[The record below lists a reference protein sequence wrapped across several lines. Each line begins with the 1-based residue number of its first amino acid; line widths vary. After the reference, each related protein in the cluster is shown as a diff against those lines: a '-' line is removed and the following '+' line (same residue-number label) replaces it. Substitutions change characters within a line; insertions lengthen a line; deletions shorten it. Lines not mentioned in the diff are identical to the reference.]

1 MAYTQAP
8 VKRDMYME
16 ILKGSEV
23 EGDGDYVLQ
32 IHKNIYGQKQAGC
45 VWNKHLVAK
54 LKSIRFHQCQSEECM
69 FTQGKAIYIL
79 YTNDSI
85 LTRLDLKEL
94 DKIIKDMK

>member
-16 ILKGSEV
+16 VLKGFEV

-45 VWNKHLVAK
+45 VWNNHLVGK
-54 LKSIRFHQCQSEECM
+54 LKSIGFCQCQSEECV
-69 FTQGKAIYIL
+69 FT
-79 YTNDSI
+79 
-85 LTRLDLKEL
+85 
-94 DKIIKDMK
+94 